1 MSGVAGRMNIL
12 GDTHL
17 YRAAYRHFPESP
29 ATYRR
34 GLAIYALLFAPAVL
48 GDFASCSVASLPAS
62 LAGMLP
68 QLYYIALVFA
78 AACFGIAGGLIAA
91 GIAAASHL
99 MISAIACGSASPQGG
114 PLIMFAAVGFMAG
127 WLGER
132 RDRGSVRPGHH
143 GIPSEGERSA
153 NVSLSQLGQ
162 LMPDLVH
169 QFRTPI
175 ASIEGAGF
183 VLQDSDLSGDRRQE
197 LAGIIR
203 KECGRLE
210 LMVDLLDFTQTRSSG
225 HKTIDVKNLLEE
237 VIESCEAIADE
248 HIAFQNAVRSDM
260 PRLRCEPELIKHAL
274 QVLMTISME
283 AISQDGQIEVSS
295 NFGPRDVVITL
306 NARAEQ
312 FSSQI
317 GSGMPSG
324 RNAIDLA
331 VVQSIVS
338 RHGGSVHL
346 EPLAGAGL
354 SIVMTLPR
362 EPWMGV

>member
-17 YRAAYRHFPESP
+17 HRAVYGHFPESP

-34 GLAIYALLFAPAVL
+34 WLAMYILLFVPAVV
-48 GDFASCSVASLPAS
+48 GDFASCSIASLSPS
-62 LAGMLP
+62 LAEILP
-68 QLYYIALVFA
+68 HLHYIALVFA
-78 AACFGIAGGLIAA
+78 AACFGIAGGLAAA
-91 GIAAASHL
+91 GLAAISHL
-99 MISAIACGSASPQGG
+99 MISAIAGGSASPQGG
-114 PLIMFAAVGFMAG
+114 NLAMLVAVGFMAG

-132 RDRGSVRPGHH
+132 RNRRSVRLGEH
-143 GIPSEGERSA
+143 GISGEGDRSA

-210 LMVDLLDFTQTRSSG
+210 LMVDLLDFTQARSSG
-225 HKTIDVKNLLEE
+225 YKTIDVKNLLGE
-237 VIESCEAIADE
+237 VIESCQAIADG
-248 HIAFQNAVRSDM
+248 HVTFQNAVRPDM
-260 PRLRCEPELIKHAL
+260 PQVRCEPELIKHAV

-283 AISQDGQIEVSS
+283 AISQDGRIEVSS
-295 NFGPRDVVITL
+295 DFGPRDLVITL
-306 NARAEQ
+306 NARAEH
-312 FSSQI
+312 FSPQT
-317 GSGMPSG
+317 GSAMPSG

-331 VVQSIVS
+331 VVQNIVS

-354 SIVMTLPR
+354 SIFMTLPR
-362 EPWMGV
+362 EPWMAV